1 MTDSASFKFD
11 MRAFCAAVQREY
23 EEVIETIIQRPVR
36 SLAPLEQGPGVGA
49 LAVDGS
55 LPSERA

>member
-1 MTDSASFKFD
+1 MTDSATFEFD
-11 MRAFCAAVQREY
+11 MSAFCAAVLREY

-36 SLAPLEQGPGVGA
+36 TAPIEQGPGVGA
-49 LAVDGS
+49 LAVDGT